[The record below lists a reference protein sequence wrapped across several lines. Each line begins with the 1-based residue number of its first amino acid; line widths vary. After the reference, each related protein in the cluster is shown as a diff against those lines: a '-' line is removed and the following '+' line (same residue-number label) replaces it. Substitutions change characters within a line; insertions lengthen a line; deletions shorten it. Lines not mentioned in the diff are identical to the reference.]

1 MNITFVQTQLY
12 VRLSNIKQI
21 QLIHKRRGVANYSS
35 CRVHG
40 ISDGAKIESGRTEI
54 ESVIPEGQEESVR
67 VPRLLFEGLTF
78 NM

>member
-1 MNITFVQTQLY
+1 V
-12 VRLSNIKQI
+12 
-21 QLIHKRRGVANYSS
+21 GVANYSS